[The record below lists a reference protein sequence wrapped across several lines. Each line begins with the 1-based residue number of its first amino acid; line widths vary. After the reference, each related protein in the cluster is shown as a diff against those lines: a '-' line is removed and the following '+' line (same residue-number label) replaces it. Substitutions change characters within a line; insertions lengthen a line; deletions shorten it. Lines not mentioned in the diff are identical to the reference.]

1 MDRAVIDHRG
11 PDLPAVTLECVE
23 NLRRVYKTE
32 RGRIA
37 IWSGSGSGA
46 WEAAVVNTLEP
57 GDTVLAFDN
66 GLFSEKFSEVAR
78 RFGVA
83 VDEHDMRWGDPVTP
97 ELVAS
102 RLGPQHRA
110 VLIVH
115 NETSTGVTCDL
126 GGIRRAIDATGCAPL
141 LLVDTVSSLGSIDF
155 RFDEWRVD
163 VALTGSQ
170 KGLMMPPGLGICCI
184 SERAFERS
192 AQTKTPRGYYD
203 WRPLLAA
210 MEGGY
215 FPATP
220 PTLELF
226 GLREAL
232 RMLMEEGLETVFA
245 RHRRLA
251 EGVRRAVAAWDLALL
266 CSHPEACSNSLTAVV
281 TDGVDSDELL
291 RISETR
297 LNLALGSGLGR
308 LKGRVFRI
316 GHLGALNELEVI
328 ATLAGVEL
336 ALRLA
341 GAPVEVGSGVTA
353 AQSFFLEEGF

>member
-11 PDLPAVTLECVE
+11 GDMPEVTLECVE
-23 NLRRVYKTE
+23 RLRRVFKTE

-37 IWSGSGSGA
+37 LWSGSGSGA
-46 WEAAVVNTLEP
+46 WEAAVVNTLNP
-57 GDTVLAFDN
+57 GDVVLGFNN

-78 RFGVA
+78 RFGVV
-83 VDEHDMRWGDPVTP
+83 VDEHDLRWGDPVTP
-97 ELVAS
+97 ELVAE
-102 RLGPQHRA
+102 RLRPEHAA

-126 GGIRRAIDATGCAPL
+126 GGIRAALDASPHDPL

-192 AQTKTPRGYYD
+192 ADVRTARNFYD

-210 MEGGY
+210 MESGY

-220 PTLELF
+220 PTLELY

-232 RMLMEEGLETVFA
+232 RMLEEEGLEAVFA
-245 RHRRLA
+245 RHARLA
-251 EGVRRAVAAWDLALL
+251 EGVRRAVEAWDLALL
-266 CSHPEACSNSLTAVV
+266 CSEPGALSNSLTAVV
-281 TDGVDSDELL
+281 SDAVDTDRLL
-291 RISETR
+291 RTSEER
-297 LNLALGSGLGR
+297 LNLSLGAGLGR

-316 GHLGALNELEVI
+316 GHLGALNELEVL
-328 ATLAGVEL
+328 ATLGGIEL
-336 ALRLA
+336 ALGLC
-341 GAPVEVGSGVTA
+341 GAPVEAGSGVGA
-353 AQSFFLEEGF
+353 AERSFLEAGF